1 MGKGGVFVVVVVTVV
16 FVVESFSGPF
26 YFGTRET
33 GFGHFVFGKSSARA
47 LVFDL
52 KTFPCFDLKIGNFQI
67 RFGKTRRGGLL
78 YLISRHFNVL
88 TSKSENSKPVLEKL
102 VGAGSCI

>member
-1 MGKGGVFVVVVVTVV
+1 MGKGVVVVVVVVV
-16 FVVESFSGPF
+16 FVVKVYWSI

-33 GFGHFVFGKSSARA
+33 GFAHFVFGTTSDWA

-52 KTFPCFDLKIGNFQI
+52 KTFRCFDLKIGNFQI

-88 TSKSENSKPVLEKL
+88 TSKSENSKPVLVKL